1 MGLPQLTF
9 ELKKAADTVVA
20 RTTQGIIG
28 MILKDTKA
36 LGVHV
41 IYQESDIPTDLGA
54 DNIAYIKRALTGYI
68 NRPSCIFLAVVD
80 STSGTV
86 SGGFADLGQ
95 YSYDY
100 LVGPPNIASPDT
112 TSLATLVTN
121 QRTNRYIGKLVLPST
136 ASDNEGIINFTATN
150 IKVGSTTYD
159 AGDYASRIAGVLAGA
174 PFLVAETASGRLA
187 GYACAHPY
195 HAREA
200 YAWSV
205 ETTIYCSPD
214 FVGQGV
220 GRRLYAPLLALLR
233 EQGYCRA
240 AALLA
245 RPNPESEAFHRAM
258 GFRKVGCEP
267 QAGFK
272 FGRWLG
278 VTTWWYDLNTPA
290 TPAPVRRQLPA
301 ALVEALLAKA

>member
-1 MGLPQLTF
+1 MSTALFACAGTPALGRAPSLAAEALPDTRAWAYLVRCADGSLYAGWTTDLARRLRRHKAGQGAKYTKMRGAVTLAYA
-9 ELKKAADTVVA
+9 ERCEDKSAALCREAALKKLDKPQKEALAAA
-20 RTTQGIIG
+20 WAAEHA
-28 MILKDTKA
+28 LK
-36 LGVHV
+36 
-41 IYQESDIPTDLGA
+41 I
-54 DNIAYIKRALTGYI
+54 R
-68 NRPSCIFLAVVD
+68 
-80 STSGTV
+80 
-86 SGGFADLGQ
+86 
-95 YSYDY
+95 
-100 LVGPPNIASPDT
+100 
-112 TSLATLVTN
+112 LATEADAPAVAELYNWYV
-121 QRTNRYIGKLVLPST
+121 RHST
-136 ASDNEGIINFTATN
+136 ATFQYAPATVEEMRAN
-150 IKVGSTTYD
+150 
-159 AGDYASRIAGVLAGA
+159 IAGVLAGA

>member
-1 MGLPQLTF
+1 M
-9 ELKKAADTVVA
+9 
-20 RTTQGIIG
+20 
-28 MILKDTKA
+28 
-36 LGVHV
+36 
-41 IYQESDIPTDLGA
+41 
-54 DNIAYIKRALTGYI
+54 
-68 NRPSCIFLAVVD
+68 
-80 STSGTV
+80 
-86 SGGFADLGQ
+86 
-95 YSYDY
+95 
-100 LVGPPNIASPDT
+100 
-112 TSLATLVTN
+112 
-121 QRTNRYIGKLVLPST
+121 ST
-136 ASDNEGIINFTATN
+136 ASFACAGTPALGRAPSLASEALPDTRAWAYLVRCADGSLYAGWTTDLARRLRRHKAGQGAKYTKMRGAVTLAYAERCEDKSAALCREAALKKLDKPQKEALVAAWAAEHTLKIRLATEADAPAVAELYNWYVRHSTATFQ
-150 IKVGSTTYD
+150 
-159 AGDYASRIAGVLAGA
+159 YAPATVEEMRANIAGVLAGA

-278 VTTWWYDLNTPA
+278 VTTWWYDLNTAA

>member
-1 MGLPQLTF
+1 M
-9 ELKKAADTVVA
+9 
-20 RTTQGIIG
+20 
-28 MILKDTKA
+28 
-36 LGVHV
+36 
-41 IYQESDIPTDLGA
+41 
-54 DNIAYIKRALTGYI
+54 
-68 NRPSCIFLAVVD
+68 
-80 STSGTV
+80 
-86 SGGFADLGQ
+86 
-95 YSYDY
+95 
-100 LVGPPNIASPDT
+100 
-112 TSLATLVTN
+112 
-121 QRTNRYIGKLVLPST
+121 ST
-136 ASDNEGIINFTATN
+136 ASFACAGAPALGRAPSLASEALPDTRAWAYLVRCADGSLYAGWTTDLARRLRRHKAGQGAKYTKMRGAVTLAYAERCEDKSAALCREAALKKLDKPQKEALVAAWAAEHALKIRLATEADAPAVAELYNWYVRHSTATFQ
-150 IKVGSTTYD
+150 
-159 AGDYASRIAGVLAGA
+159 YAPATVEEIRANIAGVLAGA

>member
-1 MGLPQLTF
+1 M
-9 ELKKAADTVVA
+9 
-20 RTTQGIIG
+20 
-28 MILKDTKA
+28 
-36 LGVHV
+36 
-41 IYQESDIPTDLGA
+41 
-54 DNIAYIKRALTGYI
+54 
-68 NRPSCIFLAVVD
+68 
-80 STSGTV
+80 
-86 SGGFADLGQ
+86 
-95 YSYDY
+95 
-100 LVGPPNIASPDT
+100 
-112 TSLATLVTN
+112 
-121 QRTNRYIGKLVLPST
+121 ST
-136 ASDNEGIINFTATN
+136 ASFACAGAPALGRAPSLAAEALPDTRAWAYLVRCADGSLYAGWTTDLARRLRRHKAGQGAKYTKMRGAVTLAYAERCEDKSAALCREAALKKLDKPQKEALAAAWAAEHALKIRLATEADAPAVAELYNWYVRHSTATFQ
-150 IKVGSTTYD
+150 
-159 AGDYASRIAGVLAGA
+159 YAPATVEEIRANIAGVLAGA

>member
-1 MGLPQLTF
+1 M
-9 ELKKAADTVVA
+9 
-20 RTTQGIIG
+20 
-28 MILKDTKA
+28 
-36 LGVHV
+36 
-41 IYQESDIPTDLGA
+41 
-54 DNIAYIKRALTGYI
+54 
-68 NRPSCIFLAVVD
+68 
-80 STSGTV
+80 
-86 SGGFADLGQ
+86 
-95 YSYDY
+95 
-100 LVGPPNIASPDT
+100 
-112 TSLATLVTN
+112 
-121 QRTNRYIGKLVLPST
+121 ST
-136 ASDNEGIINFTATN
+136 ASFACAGTSALGRAPSLAAEALPDTRAWAYLVRCADGSLYAGWTTDLARRLRRHKAGQGAKYTKMRGAVTLAYAERCEDKSAALCREAALKKLDKPQKEALAAAWAAEHALKIRLATEADAPAVAELYNWYVRHSTATFQ
-150 IKVGSTTYD
+150 
-159 AGDYASRIAGVLAGA
+159 YAPATVEEMRANIAGVLAGA

>member
-1 MGLPQLTF
+1 M
-9 ELKKAADTVVA
+9 
-20 RTTQGIIG
+20 
-28 MILKDTKA
+28 
-36 LGVHV
+36 
-41 IYQESDIPTDLGA
+41 
-54 DNIAYIKRALTGYI
+54 
-68 NRPSCIFLAVVD
+68 
-80 STSGTV
+80 
-86 SGGFADLGQ
+86 
-95 YSYDY
+95 
-100 LVGPPNIASPDT
+100 
-112 TSLATLVTN
+112 
-121 QRTNRYIGKLVLPST
+121 ST
-136 ASDNEGIINFTATN
+136 ASFACAGTPALGRAPSLASEALPDTRAWAYLVRCADGSLYAGWTTDLARRLRRHKAGQGAKYTKMRGAVTLAYAERCEDKSAALCREAALKKLDKPQKEALAAAWAAEHALKIRLATEADAPAVADLYNWYVRHSTATFQ
-150 IKVGSTTYD
+150 
-159 AGDYASRIAGVLAGA
+159 YAPATVEEMRANIAGVLAGA

>member
-1 MGLPQLTF
+1 MSTALFACAGAPALGRAPSLASEALPDTRAWAYLVRCADGSLYAGWTTDLARRLRRHKAGQGAKYTKMRGAVTLAYA
-9 ELKKAADTVVA
+9 ERCEDKSAALCREAALKKLDKPQKEALVAAWA
-20 RTTQGIIG
+20 AEHA
-28 MILKDTKA
+28 LK
-36 LGVHV
+36 
-41 IYQESDIPTDLGA
+41 I
-54 DNIAYIKRALTGYI
+54 R
-68 NRPSCIFLAVVD
+68 
-80 STSGTV
+80 
-86 SGGFADLGQ
+86 
-95 YSYDY
+95 
-100 LVGPPNIASPDT
+100 
-112 TSLATLVTN
+112 LATEADAPAVAELYNWYV
-121 QRTNRYIGKLVLPST
+121 RHST
-136 ASDNEGIINFTATN
+136 ATFQYAPATVEEMRAN
-150 IKVGSTTYD
+150 
-159 AGDYASRIAGVLAGA
+159 IAGVLAGA

>member
-1 MGLPQLTF
+1 MSTALFACAGTPALGRAPSLASEALPDTRAWAYLVRCADGSLYAGWTTDLARRLRRHKAGQGAKYTKMRGAVTLAYA
-9 ELKKAADTVVA
+9 ERCEDKSAALCREAALKKLDKPQKEALAAA
-20 RTTQGIIG
+20 WAAEHA
-28 MILKDTKA
+28 LK
-36 LGVHV
+36 
-41 IYQESDIPTDLGA
+41 I
-54 DNIAYIKRALTGYI
+54 R
-68 NRPSCIFLAVVD
+68 
-80 STSGTV
+80 
-86 SGGFADLGQ
+86 
-95 YSYDY
+95 
-100 LVGPPNIASPDT
+100 
-112 TSLATLVTN
+112 LATEADAPAVAELYNWYV
-121 QRTNRYIGKLVLPST
+121 RHST
-136 ASDNEGIINFTATN
+136 ATFQYAPATVEEMRAN
-150 IKVGSTTYD
+150 
-159 AGDYASRIAGVLAGA
+159 IAGVLAGA

>member
-1 MGLPQLTF
+1 M
-9 ELKKAADTVVA
+9 
-20 RTTQGIIG
+20 
-28 MILKDTKA
+28 
-36 LGVHV
+36 
-41 IYQESDIPTDLGA
+41 
-54 DNIAYIKRALTGYI
+54 
-68 NRPSCIFLAVVD
+68 
-80 STSGTV
+80 
-86 SGGFADLGQ
+86 
-95 YSYDY
+95 
-100 LVGPPNIASPDT
+100 
-112 TSLATLVTN
+112 
-121 QRTNRYIGKLVLPST
+121 ST
-136 ASDNEGIINFTATN
+136 ASFACAGTPALGRAPSLAAEALPDTRAWAYLVRCADGSLYAGWTTDLARRRRRHKAGQGAKYTKMRGAVTLAYAERCEDKSAALCREAALKKLDKPQKEALAAAWAAEHALKIRLATDADAPAVAELYNWYVRHSTATFQ
-150 IKVGSTTYD
+150 
-159 AGDYASRIAGVLAGA
+159 YAPATVEEMRANIAGVLAGA

>member
-1 MGLPQLTF
+1 M
-9 ELKKAADTVVA
+9 
-20 RTTQGIIG
+20 
-28 MILKDTKA
+28 
-36 LGVHV
+36 
-41 IYQESDIPTDLGA
+41 
-54 DNIAYIKRALTGYI
+54 
-68 NRPSCIFLAVVD
+68 
-80 STSGTV
+80 
-86 SGGFADLGQ
+86 
-95 YSYDY
+95 
-100 LVGPPNIASPDT
+100 
-112 TSLATLVTN
+112 
-121 QRTNRYIGKLVLPST
+121 ST
-136 ASDNEGIINFTATN
+136 ASFACAGTPALGRAPSLASEALPDTRAWAYLVRCADGSLYAGWTTDLARRLRRHKAGQGAKYTKMRGAVTLAYAERCEDKSAALCREAALKKLDKPQKEALAAAWAAEHALKIRLATEADAPAVAELYNWYVRHSTATFQ
-150 IKVGSTTYD
+150 
-159 AGDYASRIAGVLAGA
+159 YAPATVEEMRANIAGVLAGA
-174 PFLVAETASGRLA
+174 PFLMAETASGRLA

>member
-1 MGLPQLTF
+1 M
-9 ELKKAADTVVA
+9 
-20 RTTQGIIG
+20 
-28 MILKDTKA
+28 
-36 LGVHV
+36 
-41 IYQESDIPTDLGA
+41 
-54 DNIAYIKRALTGYI
+54 
-68 NRPSCIFLAVVD
+68 
-80 STSGTV
+80 
-86 SGGFADLGQ
+86 
-95 YSYDY
+95 
-100 LVGPPNIASPDT
+100 
-112 TSLATLVTN
+112 
-121 QRTNRYIGKLVLPST
+121 ST
-136 ASDNEGIINFTATN
+136 ASFACAGTPALGRAPSLASEALPDTRAWAYLVRCADGSLYAGWTTDLARRLRRHKAGQGAKYTKMRGAVTLAYAERCEDKSAALCREAALKKLDKPQKEALAAAWAAEHALKIRLATEADAPAVAELYNWYVRHSTATFQ
-150 IKVGSTTYD
+150 
-159 AGDYASRIAGVLAGA
+159 YAPATVEEMRANIAGVLAGA

-187 GYACAHPY
+187 DYACAHPY

>member
-1 MGLPQLTF
+1 M
-9 ELKKAADTVVA
+9 
-20 RTTQGIIG
+20 
-28 MILKDTKA
+28 
-36 LGVHV
+36 
-41 IYQESDIPTDLGA
+41 
-54 DNIAYIKRALTGYI
+54 
-68 NRPSCIFLAVVD
+68 
-80 STSGTV
+80 
-86 SGGFADLGQ
+86 
-95 YSYDY
+95 
-100 LVGPPNIASPDT
+100 
-112 TSLATLVTN
+112 
-121 QRTNRYIGKLVLPST
+121 ST
-136 ASDNEGIINFTATN
+136 ASFACAGTPALGRAPSLASEALSDTRAWAYLVRCADGSLYAGWTTDLARRLRRHKAGQGAKYTKMRGAVTLAYAERCEDKSAALCREAALKKLDKPQKEALAAAWAAEHALKIRLATEADAPAVAELYNWYVRHSTATFQ
-150 IKVGSTTYD
+150 
-159 AGDYASRIAGVLAGA
+159 YAPATVEEMRANIAGVLAGA